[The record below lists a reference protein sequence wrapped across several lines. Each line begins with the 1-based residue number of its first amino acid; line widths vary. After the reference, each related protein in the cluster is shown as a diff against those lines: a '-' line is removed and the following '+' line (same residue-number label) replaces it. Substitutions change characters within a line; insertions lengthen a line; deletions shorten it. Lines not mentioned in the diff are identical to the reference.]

1 MELGVLVFPGSA
13 ILTASADGAT
23 RSAQQATRAT
33 RRLIP
38 RSYRR
43 SKPIALA
50 AGRIGYRDGHAGEAR
65 MAVKPASQVSAFRRP
80 HRQSRR
86 GLFWSASQAS
96 A

>member
-1 MELGVLVFPGSA
+1 
-13 ILTASADGAT
+13 
-23 RSAQQATRAT
+23 
-33 RRLIP
+33 
-38 RSYRR
+38 
-43 SKPIALA
+43 
-50 AGRIGYRDGHAGEAR
+50 